1 MPQSGLPLLCEQS
14 DAYVEKKHGERAAS
28 KLAHPQPT
36 VLLDKKRVGIARLR
50 DRCCG
55 DIHPTM
61 FRFYDQDCVLL
72 LVPFSQRDLDGV
84 SRITRLLLFCW
95 EPNAPSC

>member
-1 MPQSGLPLLCEQS
+1 MEAHVAAPQGERRQVLPQSGLRLLCEQS

-36 VLLDKKRVGIARLR
+36 VFLDKKRVGIARLR

-55 DIHPTM
+55 DIPPTLC
-61 FRFYDQDCVLL
+61 RFYDQDRVLL
-72 LVPFSQRDLDGV
+72 LFPFQH
-84 SRITRLLLFCW
+84 
-95 EPNAPSC
+95 